1 MFGAY
6 GHIAFEVFGVNPK
19 SIKERLGRR
28 KVKHN
33 VINTYPIIEDTGE
46 TARTLEMVIN
56 IAQPFSDTPNDDF
69 QELVDLMNQT
79 ESETLVIG
87 QEILGNFVIESI
99 EKEAEYKQNGE
110 VVKITANIKFLEV
123 KNVD

>member
-28 KVKHN
+28 KIRHN
-33 VINTYPIIEDTGE
+33 VINTYPIIEDTGQTTRE
-46 TARTLEMVIN
+46 IEMVIN
-56 IAQPFSDTPNDDF
+56 IAKPFSDDPNYDF
-69 QELVDLMNQT
+69 QELVDLMNNNET
-79 ESETLVIG
+79 EALVIG
-87 QEILGNFVIESI
+87 EELLGNFTI
-99 EKEAEYKQNGE
+99 EKIEKQAEYTPNGQ

-123 KNVD
+123 KDVD

>member
-6 GHIAFEVFGVNPK
+6 GHIAFEVFGVNPR

-33 VINTYPIIEDTGE
+33 VINTYPIIEDTGQTTRE
-46 TARTLEMVIN
+46 IEMVIN
-56 IAQPFSDTPNDDF
+56 IAKPFSDDPNYDF
-69 QELVDLMNQT
+69 QGLVDLMNDNET
-79 ESETLVIG
+79 EALVIG
-87 QEILGNFVIESI
+87 EELLGNFTI
-99 EKEAEYKQNGE
+99 EKIEKQAEYAPSGQ

-123 KNVD
+123 KDVD

>member
-6 GHIAFEVFGVNPK
+6 GQIAFEIFGVNPA
-19 SIKERLGRR
+19 SIKERFGRR
-28 KVKHN
+28 KIKHN

-56 IAQPFSDTPNDDF
+56 IAQPFSDSPNDDF

-79 ESETLVIG
+79 KAETLVIG

-99 EKEAEYKQNGE
+99 EKQAEYKQNGE
-110 VVKITANIKFLEV
+110 IVKITANIKFLEV
-123 KNVD
+123 QNVD

>member
-28 KVKHN
+28 KAKHN
-33 VINTYPIIEDTGE
+33 VINRYPIIEDIGQTTRE
-46 TARTLEMVIN
+46 IEMVIN
-56 IAQPFSDTPNDDF
+56 IAKPFSDDPNYDF
-69 QELVDLMNQT
+69 QELVDLMNDNET
-79 ESETLVIG
+79 EVLVIG
-87 QEILGNFVIESI
+87 EELLGNFTI
-99 EKEAEYKQNGE
+99 EKIEKQAEYAPSGQ

-123 KNVD
+123 KDVD

>member
-28 KVKHN
+28 KIRHN
-33 VINTYPIIEDTGE
+33 VINTYPIIEDTGQTTRE
-46 TARTLEMVIN
+46 IEMVIN
-56 IAQPFSDTPNDDF
+56 IAKPFSDDPNYDF
-69 QELVDLMNQT
+69 QELVDLMNDNET
-79 ESETLVIG
+79 EALVIG
-87 QEILGNFVIESI
+87 EELLGNFTI
-99 EKEAEYKQNGE
+99 EKIEKQAEYAPSGQ

-123 KNVD
+123 KDVD

>member
-33 VINTYPIIEDTGE
+33 VINTYPIIEDTGQTTRE
-46 TARTLEMVIN
+46 IEMVIN
-56 IAQPFSDTPNDDF
+56 ITKPFSDDPNYDF
-69 QELVDLMNQT
+69 QELVDLMNDNET
-79 ESETLVIG
+79 EALVIG
-87 QEILGNFVIESI
+87 EELLGNFTI
-99 EKEAEYKQNGE
+99 EKIEKQAEYAPNGQ

-123 KNVD
+123 QNVD